1 MLFEIRKD
9 DSGKSFDPLSQ
20 TSICLPP
27 AFGPQ
32 SLELAFSHGASLA
45 NSGQAR
51 QNSPKNDSASL
62 LQDHEAD
69 NESNHRGRITD
80 QNVRYWFR
88 IPQDPAFI
96 KHLLDLYF
104 TWVHPFHQIFSR
116 DRFLTDF
123 TCMASSHCS
132 TPLVNA
138 IAAFACHYTDTS
150 STVARPGDHTVAGDH
165 FFAEAKRLLTAD
177 EEPSLTTVQ
186 ALGIMGLREISHGRV
201 SNGYQYM
208 GRCLRTALEMGL
220 NVSAKSDRLP
230 PEVIEE
236 RKITFWGVFNFEA
249 YVADHPVGGHR

>member
-1 MLFEIRKD
+1 M
-9 DSGKSFDPLSQ
+9 SQ
-20 TSICLPP
+20 TSICLPSP
-27 AFGPQ
+27 FGPQ
-32 SLELAFSHGASLA
+32 SLELAFSPGASLQ

-51 QNSPKNDSASL
+51 QSSPKTVSAFL

-69 NESNHRGRITD
+69 NENNHRGRITD

-88 IPQDPAFI
+88 TPQDPEFI

-116 DRFLTDF
+116 DQFLTDF
-123 TCMASSHCS
+123 TRMASSHCS
-132 TPLVNA
+132 AFLVNA
-138 IAAFACHYTDTS
+138 IAAFACHYTDISCTF
-150 STVARPGDHTVAGDH
+150 ARLGNYPIAGDY
-165 FFAEAKRLLTAD
+165 FFAEAKWLLTAD
-177 EEPSLTTVQ
+177 EEPSLTIVQ

-220 NVSAKSDRLP
+220 NVSAKSDGLP
-230 PEVIEE
+230 PAVIEE

-249 YVADHPVGGHR
+249 YVANGPVGGHR